1 MSTEI
6 YMEMQKWKY
15 SRGVNHVMLDSLMV
29 RGVQLVRGHRPALV
43 SRVGRSHPGQ
53 QNNLMKK

>member
-1 MSTEI
+1 
-6 YMEMQKWKY
+6 MQKKKY
-15 SRGVNHVMLDSLMV
+15 SRGVNCDMLDSLMV
-29 RGVQLVRGHRPALV
+29 RGVQLVRDHRPALV